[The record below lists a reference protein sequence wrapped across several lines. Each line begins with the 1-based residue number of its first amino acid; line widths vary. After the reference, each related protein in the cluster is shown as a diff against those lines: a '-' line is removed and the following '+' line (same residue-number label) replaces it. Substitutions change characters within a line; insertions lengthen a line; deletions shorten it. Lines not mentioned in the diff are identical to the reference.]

1 MSNVG
6 LPSGWV
12 FDSPCGPVHIP
23 KFGLGGGWGPIT
35 LSGGAAFRFP
45 IVHRFDIRACTFAVP
60 LVGGGAIGG
69 VPFAHQRTSV
79 FISISSAR
87 VLLKFG
93 GGPISGT
100 AVVPSLAGGKDMGS
114 RFAARFLLRGWFS
127 CRVRAGESGH

>member
-1 MSNVG
+1 MSDVS

-12 FDSPCGPVHIP
+12 FNSLCGPVHAP
-23 KFGLGGGWGPIT
+23 KFGLGGGWGPVT

-45 IVHRFDIRACTFAVP
+45 IVRRFDIRACTFAVP
-60 LVGGGAIGG
+60 LTGGGAIGC
-69 VPFAHQRTSV
+69 VPFAYLRTSV

-87 VLLKFG
+87 VLPKFG

-114 RFAARFLLRGWFS
+114 HFAARFLLRGWFTT
-127 CRVRAGESGH
+127 RVRTGESGR